1 MSKKTTNNL
10 KSNSRELKVA
20 NQKWQ
25 KKKKKKPHTH
35 VTMNNVIA
43 TQWNTTQSS
52 KIIFSKNIK

>member
-1 MSKKTTNNL
+1 MSKKTKNNL

-20 NQKWQ
+20 NQKWE
-25 KKKKKKPHTH
+25 KKQTH

-52 KIIFSKNIK
+52 KIVFSKNIK

>member
-25 KKKKKKPHTH
+25 KKNKKKNTH